1 MESKAKCFVNA
12 KQILSEISEYSIRWP
27 SPVRP
32 RAHFAV
38 LVQRAKSTLGTC
50 RPTGYAEAAYRD
62 RSRVLCLPR
71 RIAHVSLLLQE
82 PPARPPFVLAKG
94 VSERVR
100 V

>member
-1 MESKAKCFVNA
+1 MPSKYCQKYLNNLFVGH
-12 KQILSEISEYSIRWP
+12 
-27 SPVRP
+27 RP
-32 RAHFAV
+32 FARAHFAV
-38 LVQRAKSTLGTC
+38 LVQRAESTLGTC

-94 VSERVR
+94 
-100 V
+100 